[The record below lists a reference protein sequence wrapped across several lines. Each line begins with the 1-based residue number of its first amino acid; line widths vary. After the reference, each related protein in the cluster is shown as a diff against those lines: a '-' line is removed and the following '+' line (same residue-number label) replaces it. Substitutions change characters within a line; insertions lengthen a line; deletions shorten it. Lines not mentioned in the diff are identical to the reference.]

1 MGDPTDPEGLPVWP
15 AAERNRDPIL
25 KELIRLLAGVR
36 GTLLEIASGT
46 GQHAE
51 HFAPALPNLHY
62 VPSDVD
68 PIHLETLRRRVAR
81 ARHNNLAPP
90 IELDVHE
97 PRWPVAR
104 VDVIYC
110 ANMIHIA
117 PWQACVGLMKLAG
130 HALLPGGV
138 LITYGPY
145 RIAGQHT
152 APSNER
158 FDEWLAAKDR
168 RYGVRDLEAVTDV
181 AQAAGLR
188 YRERIAMPANNFCL
202 LFEREASSG

>member
-1 MGDPTDPEGLPVWP
+1 MEW
-15 AAERNRDPIL
+15 
-25 KELIRLLAGVR
+25 
-36 GTLLEIASGT
+36 
-46 GQHAE
+46 Q
-51 HFAPALPNLHY
+51 
-62 VPSDVD
+62 PSDIEPQSLVSV
-68 PIHLETLRRRVAR
+68 HAWVEHAR
-81 ARHNNLAPP
+81 ASNVRMPLA
-90 IELDVHE
+90 LDMLQWASSNQGE
-97 PRWPVAR
+97 QSE
-104 VDVIYC
+104 VDAASFDAVFC

>member
-117 PWQACVGLMKLAG
+117 PPSATQGLLAG
-130 HALLPGGV
+130 SARTLRRGGS

-145 RIAGQHT
+145 MIQGRHT
-152 APSNER
+152 AESNER
-158 FDEWLAAKDR
+158 FDTSLKTRDPSW
-168 RYGVRDLEAVTDV
+168 GVSYISELTRDADPLGLFLE
-181 AQAAGLR
+181 
-188 YRERIAMPANNFCL
+188 
-202 LFEREASSG
+202 